1 MRFQWLQVL
10 RLLGLEFWLPL
21 PLLGLAFWAGG
32 SWLTAQRLNR
42 VDATMPVEIPAEIKQ
57 ATPAQS
63 PDKTLTIKVDIDQQ
77 HGVSWVKVVS
87 ISRSL
92 QTQKFQVA
100 STVPDQIQTAI
111 SQKLQI
117 PPGQVK
123 QIVRYQPTGQEKSP

>member
-42 VDATMPVEIPAEIKQ
+42 VDATMPVEIPAEVKQ

-63 PDKTLTIKVDIDQQ
+63 PDQTLTIKVDIDQQ
-77 HGVSWVKVVS
+77 RGVSWVKVVS

-100 STVPDQIQTAI
+100 STVPDQIEAAI
-111 SQKLQI
+111 SRELQL
-117 PPGQVK
+117 PTGQVK
-123 QIVRYQPTGQEKSP
+123 QFVRYQLMDAGRLP

>member
-42 VDATMPVEIPAEIKQ
+42 VDATMPVEIPAEVKQ

-63 PDKTLTIKVDIDQQ
+63 PDQTLTIKVDIDQQ
-77 HGVSWVKVVS
+77 RGMSWVKVVS

-100 STVPDQIQTAI
+100 STAPDQIQTAI

-117 PPGQVK
+117 PPEQVK
-123 QIVRYQPTGQEKSP
+123 QIVRYQPKGRDF